1 MNELPSPMT
10 EMMQDDPE
18 EVYIPEV
25 VDESIALIVR
35 NAQANVSTRR
45 MLGVVLSDTHRPTV
59 VPYSWR

>member
-18 EVYIPEV
+18 EVYIPEA
-25 VDESIALIVR
+25 VDESIAVVVA
-35 NAQANVSTRR
+35 NAQANVSSRR
-45 MLGVVLSDTHRPTV
+45 MMGVVLSETHRPTV